1 MHLNKGRENGDNE
14 ARRHDFEL
22 LAKVWKVLK
31 EDVDDSMFVFEISVV
46 IKGKQSETSKFQ
58 LIDYK

>member
-1 MHLNKGRENGDNE
+1 MHLNKGRQNGDNE
-14 ARRHDFEL
+14 ARGHDFEL
-22 LAKVWKVLK
+22 LAKVGKVLK
-31 EDVDDSMFVFEISVV
+31 EDVDDSMFVFKISVV